1 MDKSSIIIKQRLLY
15 IGVGFRNYD
24 ELIVKELSK
33 RYDVVYINSKDY
45 DQHHRVLYKFARKYC
60 KIWLEKLCAR
70 NIMREIREKAVNID
84 KIFVVKGEHLTGE
97 HIDYIKKHNKIKQS
111 VLYLWD
117 KWSAH
122 DNLYDINPHFDDIY
136 SFDTKDC
143 EEQGVKLRPLF
154 YFDTQ
159 IKLGQKKTIDVSFVG
174 NDHTGRYELL
184 KRVKH
189 ICKENGL
196 NYKFCL
202 LIGKVE
208 YAKFTRFP
216 FWKSKYDRED
226 SEIFSESGISYKEY
240 VEIISSSRVV
250 VDMPYEGQSGLTMR
264 TVESLAMGTR
274 LITTNESIA
283 LYEDIS
289 PDSYLIINRETNDN
303 DIISFISGGQNS
315 EFKLPE
321 RYNCCNALKEMI

>member
-45 DQHHRVLYKFARKYC
+45 DQHHRVLYKIARKYS

-117 KWSAH
+117 KWSVH
-122 DNLYDINPHFDDIY
+122 ENIDTIKSHFDDIY
-136 SFDTKDC
+136 SFDSKDC

-154 YFDTQ
+154 YFDDQ
-159 IKLGQKKTIDVSFVG
+159 IKVGQKKTIDVSFVG

-184 KRVKH
+184 KRVKR

-196 NYKFCL
+196 SYKFYL
-202 LIGKVE
+202 LIGKIE
-208 YAKFTRFP
+208 YTKFVWFP
-216 FWKSKYDRED
+216 FKRSRYARED
-226 SEIFSESGISYKEY
+226 AEMFSESGISYKEY
-240 VEIISSSRVV
+240 IDIISSSSVV

-264 TVESLAMGTR
+264 TIEALAMGTR